1 MMKEITDIIVFGG
14 CMETFIAVI
23 AFYYAQANF
32 DNSYGR
38 GYRPATIR
46 TWLIIFSIGFF
57 GLSVFFW
64 LAMCIIALGLILFS
78 WGGAVS

>member
-1 MMKEITDIIVFGG
+1 MMKEITDIIVFGS
-14 CMETFIAVI
+14 CMETFITLI

-32 DNSYGR
+32 DNPYGR

-46 TWLIIFSIGFF
+46 TWLILFSTAFF

-64 LAMCIIALGLILFS
+64 LAIGIIVLAMILFA
-78 WGGAVS
+78 GGAVK